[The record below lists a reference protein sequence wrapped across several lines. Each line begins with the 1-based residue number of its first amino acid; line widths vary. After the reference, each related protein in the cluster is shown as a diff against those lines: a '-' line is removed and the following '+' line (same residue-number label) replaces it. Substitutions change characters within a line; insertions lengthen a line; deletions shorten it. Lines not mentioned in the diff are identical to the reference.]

1 MIPLS
6 HNNTPTELENYVK
19 LKGQSLTIQDFSA
32 HDFQGVKKIVRD
44 RLHTLQGELCVYCEK
59 NIALMKC
66 KLNILNQNQE
76 EMLNLISVS
85 PTVIMLFHVFKKIV
99 RLKLVDKKER

>member
-59 NIALMKC
+59 KYSVD
-66 KLNILNQNQE
+66 
-76 EMLNLISVS
+76 EMQVEHIKPKSGRNAQPNLCF
-85 PTVIMLFHVFKKIV
+85 T
-99 RLKLVDKKER
+99 

>member
-44 RLHTLQGELCVYCEK
+44 RLHTLQGELC
-59 NIALMKC
+59 
-66 KLNILNQNQE
+66 
-76 EMLNLISVS
+76 
-85 PTVIMLFHVFKKIV
+85 
-99 RLKLVDKKER
+99 